1 MKRGKEIK
9 LNLPYEYN
17 VISGAVDNRNP
28 ESIYIQISAWG
39 KPKSKE
45 EDDFDSIIKQK
56 SKRVK
61 RKLFEMLDT
70 EQFLPKVIVDFNMAS
85 SGISYEKRSY
95 MSVEM
100 TLFQKNPIPVNS
112 DKLLP
117 TLNKISEKIIT
128 DVFEKDEDLKKKDPT
143 LHAKIM
149 DVCRAHCDSDNTK
162 YDNGNPKPNF
172 CSLGPLEDTPV
183 PERSKSRYDLLT
195 RIIFYVIAVALLAF
209 TFFGVFSII
218 RRRGVST
225 SNSA

>member
-39 KPKSKE
+39 KPKNKE
-45 EDDFDSIIKQK
+45 EEDFDSIIKQK

-61 RKLFEMLDT
+61 KKLFEMLDT

-100 TLFQKNPIPVNS
+100 TLFQKIPTPINS

-117 TLNKISEKIIT
+117 TLNKISEKIIL
-128 DVFEKDEDLKKKDPT
+128 DVFEKDEDFKFYKRKK
-143 LHAKIM
+143 
-149 DVCRAHCDSDNTK
+149 
-162 YDNGNPKPNF
+162 
-172 CSLGPLEDTPV
+172 
-183 PERSKSRYDLLT
+183 
-195 RIIFYVIAVALLAF
+195 
-209 TFFGVFSII
+209 
-218 RRRGVST
+218 
-225 SNSA
+225 

>member
-1 MKRGKEIK
+1 MKKGKEIK

-39 KPKSKE
+39 KPKDKQE
-45 EDDFDSIIKQK
+45 ENFEPIIKQK
-56 SKRVK
+56 SKKVK

-85 SGISYEKRSY
+85 SGISYDKRSY

-117 TLNKISEKIIT
+117 TLNKISEKIIM
-128 DVFEKDEDLKKKDPT
+128 DIFEKDEDFKFY
-143 LHAKIM
+143 
-149 DVCRAHCDSDNTK
+149 R
-162 YDNGNPKPNF
+162 
-172 CSLGPLEDTPV
+172 
-183 PERSKSRYDLLT
+183 RKS
-195 RIIFYVIAVALLAF
+195 
-209 TFFGVFSII
+209 
-218 RRRGVST
+218 
-225 SNSA
+225 

>member
-39 KPKSKE
+39 KPKNKE
-45 EDDFDSIIKQK
+45 EEDFDSIIKQK

-61 RKLFEMLDT
+61 KKLFEMLDT

-117 TLNKISEKIIT
+117 TLNKISEKIIM
-128 DVFEKDEDLKKKDPT
+128 DIFEKDEDFKFYK
-143 LHAKIM
+143 
-149 DVCRAHCDSDNTK
+149 R
-162 YDNGNPKPNF
+162 
-172 CSLGPLEDTPV
+172 
-183 PERSKSRYDLLT
+183 KS
-195 RIIFYVIAVALLAF
+195 
-209 TFFGVFSII
+209 
-218 RRRGVST
+218 
-225 SNSA
+225 

>member
-9 LNLPYEYN
+9 LNLPYDYN

-39 KPKSKE
+39 KPKNKE
-45 EDDFDSIIKQK
+45 EENFDSIIKQK

-100 TLFQKNPIPVNS
+100 TLFQKDPLPINS

-128 DVFEKDEDLKKKDPT
+128 DDFEKDEDFKFYRKK
-143 LHAKIM
+143 
-149 DVCRAHCDSDNTK
+149 
-162 YDNGNPKPNF
+162 G
-172 CSLGPLEDTPV
+172 
-183 PERSKSRYDLLT
+183 
-195 RIIFYVIAVALLAF
+195 
-209 TFFGVFSII
+209 
-218 RRRGVST
+218 
-225 SNSA
+225 